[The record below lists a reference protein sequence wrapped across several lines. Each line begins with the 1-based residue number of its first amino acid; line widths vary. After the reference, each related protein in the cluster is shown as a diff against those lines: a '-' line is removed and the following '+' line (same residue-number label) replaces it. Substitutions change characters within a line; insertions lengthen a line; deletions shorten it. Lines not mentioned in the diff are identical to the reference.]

1 MFSELSTE
9 NNLQKIITGIET
21 KISELQ
27 KKQDKLLELYSSA
40 EISRRQFVDLN
51 TKYET
56 EIEALSKELS
66 EYKSEFSSESEF
78 NKRMNEIRTILKN
91 AKEDIEFGAVNS
103 RFINRYVD
111 KILVSAESPY
121 AIRLEVKLFT
131 GENCTKFIE
140 KLQKSRTGPLSKKMR
155 LNELN
160 STKIIHSPL

>member
-1 MFSELSTE
+1 MFSELSSE

-56 EIEALSKELS
+56 EIEGLNKELS

-78 NKRMNEIRTILKN
+78 KKRMHEIRTIVKN
-91 AKEDIEFGAVNS
+91 AKEDMESGAIDF

-111 KILVSAESPY
+111 KILVSVENPY
-121 AIRLEVKLFT
+121 TIRLEVKLFT

-140 KLQKSRTGPLSKKMR
+140 KLQKSRTGPLSKKMV
-155 LNELN
+155 ESYEN
-160 STKIIHSPL
+160 SIKNSK